1 APPPPPPLPS
11 NMPFRGVIFDIDGTL
26 VDTNP
31 AHVEA
36 WRRAFQRMGYDVPV
50 SRIVVEIG
58 KGGDLLVPSI
68 LGEQV
73 EKRHGETLRK
83 LQKEEF
89 LAVAERERFRVF
101 PCVPELFHALRERR
115 IRTALATSSDTKH
128 LTAVCR
134 SAGLDLPDLADILV
148 TKDDAEASKPEPD
161 LVIVARQKLGLGSAD
176 CAMVGDTIYDGQAC
190 RAAGVVFLGLES
202 GGTPAEEL
210 LEAGARGIWRD
221 TGQLYTDL
229 DHALELAAPSAAFRR

>member
-1 APPPPPPLPS
+1 MPL
-11 NMPFRGVIFDIDGTL
+11 RGIIFDIDGTL

-68 LGEQV
+68 LGEEA
-73 EKRHGETLRK
+73 EKGHGETLRK

-89 LAVAERERFRVF
+89 LAIAEREPFRIF
-101 PCVPELFHALRERR
+101 PCVPELFHALRERK
-115 IRTALATSSDTKH
+115 IGTALATSSDKKH
-128 LTAVCR
+128 LMAVCR
-134 SAGLDLPDLADILV
+134 SAGLDLPSLADILV
-148 TKDDAEASKPEPD
+148 TKDDAETSKPEPD
-161 LVIVARQKLGLGSAD
+161 LVIVAWQKLAVGPSE

-190 RAAGVVFLGLES
+190 QAAGVGFLGLES
-202 GGTPAEEL
+202 GGTPADAL

-221 TGQLYTDL
+221 TGHLYADL
-229 DHALELAAPSAAFRR
+229 DHALDLAALSAASRE